1 MKNIGQNEYLNSI
14 FNNDDNNTMVN
25 VENYIKNNN
34 INERQN
40 LSNKDFDFLDIKTN
54 NFINETN
61 LILNENYGSFNNK
74 NNIINDNNNCNN
86 IPGIIGGNDNNYNTQ
101 LNAIQKIRKEKMSTI
116 NNENK
121 YGDIIKEDKIINNL
135 PESKTL
141 DKTNYNSTVDIG
153 VNNLEQNENKLEN
166 QTINNINIHDNSS
179 NKNNKINN
187 FEQNGINKENQNN
200 NILNAHNNNNE
211 NQNEIPQF
219 SQTINNEKK
228 KEKKIFSPYIKL
240 YRNYKKLFGDIN
252 IFNSILIMLIN
263 NNDVDNYLRNNN
275 KRKNQVKFL
284 ENKFGCSLAS
294 ILYHSYQY
302 LYNNEKIYSK
312 KIFNKYT
319 EYIKLKYGQN
329 GKCIFDINNT
339 ENILEFIYTQ
349 INFEFTFSRNSISSN
364 NINNDYNANYN
375 NFLYEFLRNNKSI
388 ISDKFTGFY
397 QYNNSLNSQRNSF
410 NSQNYNLK
418 PFSFI
423 KFNLN
428 EINQFYESS
437 NISEMNLN
445 QFYNNINLY
454 KCFDYAFKDK
464 AHSIYSFPV
473 FLTVVLS
480 KADNCNFILNNE
492 LNLSSYTNNIKN
504 KNGSYLLTSILCQ
517 MNYCKKLINYI
528 FNQHEG
534 SWFSL
539 SDQEIKKV
547 DSIDINAIP
556 LILIYQLKDTIKPGY
571 KEIRIKDKL
580 FTNIISQRGLLQT
593 KQLFF
598 DQKDKIK
605 DVRNKIK
612 SWFDVK
618 DSFTLL
624 INGSI
629 PKSKESLSKILEKG
643 YTILVIPK

>member
-40 LSNKDFDFLDIKTN
+40 LSKRDFDFLDIKAN

-228 KEKKIFSPYIKL
+228 REKKIFSPYIKL
-240 YRNYKKLFGDIN
+240 YKNYKKLFGDIN

-275 KRKNQVKFL
+275 KRKNQVEFL

-397 QYNNSLNSQRNSF
+397 QYNNSLNSKRNSF

-437 NISEMNLN
+437 NIREMNLN

-480 KADNCNFILNNE
+480 QADNCNFILNNE

-504 KNGSYLLTSILCQ
+504 KNRCYSLTSILCQ
-517 MNYCKKLINYI
+517 MSYSKKLINYI

-571 KEIRIKDKL
+571 KEIRIKDRL

-605 DVRNKIK
+605 DVRNKVK

-629 PKSKESLSKILEKG
+629 PKNKESLSKILEKG
-643 YTILVIPK
+643 YTILVIQK

>member
-40 LSNKDFDFLDIKTN
+40 LSKRDFDFLDIKAN

-101 LNAIQKIRKEKMSTI
+101 LNSIQKIRKEKMSSI

-228 KEKKIFSPYIKL
+228 REKKIFSPYIKL

-312 KIFNKYT
+312 KIFNKFT

-329 GKCIFDINNT
+329 GKFIFDINNT

-397 QYNNSLNSQRNSF
+397 QYNNSLNSKRNSF

-437 NISEMNLN
+437 NIREMNLN

-480 KADNCNFILNNE
+480 QADNCNFILNNE

-504 KNGSYLLTSILCQ
+504 KNRCYSLTSILCQ
-517 MNYCKKLINYI
+517 MSYSKKLINYI